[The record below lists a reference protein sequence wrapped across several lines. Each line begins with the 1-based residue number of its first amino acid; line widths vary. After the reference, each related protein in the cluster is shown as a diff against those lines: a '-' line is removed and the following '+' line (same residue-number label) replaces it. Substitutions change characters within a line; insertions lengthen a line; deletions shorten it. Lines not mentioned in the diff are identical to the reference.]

1 MFKIIIIG
9 DPCCGKT
16 SMLLRATENRKNEN
30 YTMTVGVDC
39 KSKLM
44 TVDDKTIK
52 LQIWDTAG

>member
-16 SMLLRATENRKNEN
+16 SLLMRACLDKANET
-30 YTMTVGVDC
+30 YSITVGVDC
-39 KSKLM
+39 KSKL
-44 TVDDKTIK
+44 VQKDGKNIK